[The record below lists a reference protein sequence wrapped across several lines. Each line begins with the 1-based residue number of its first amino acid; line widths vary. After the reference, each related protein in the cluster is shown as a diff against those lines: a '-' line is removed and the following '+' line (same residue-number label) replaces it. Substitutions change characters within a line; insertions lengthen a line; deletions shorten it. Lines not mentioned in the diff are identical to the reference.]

1 MLKSPPLVSKG
12 STVRPIHAA
21 IYMMAILTRL
31 RRGHD
36 QSCSHEHD
44 DGLEEL
50 HCNGEVKCWSSRG
63 NGDVVVE
70 MAQVVSW

>member
-1 MLKSPPLVSKG
+1 MLKSPPLVSENF
-12 STVRPIHAA
+12 TVRPVHVAKD
-21 IYMMAILTRL
+21 MMAVLTRL
-31 RRGHD
+31 RCGHD

-63 NGDVVVE
+63 NGDVVVG